1 MDKQTI
7 IADEARYMMQTY
19 RRADVV
25 LARGEG
31 VHLYDSD
38 GRRYLDFMSGIAVA
52 ALGHADPAVTAAV
65 AEQAATLTH
74 VSNLFYTA
82 PQVGLARRLVTHSF
96 ADRVFLTNSGAEA
109 IEGALKFARKW
120 ARERGVGKHEIVAF
134 GGSFHGRTMGALSI
148 TYKAAYRDP
157 FAPLLPGV
165 CFAPFNDLDAARA
178 MISDDTCAVV
188 VEPVQGEGGIHA
200 ATPEFLRGLRALC
213 DRHGAL
219 LIFDEIQCGL
229 GRTGRLW
236 AHEAHG
242 TPVVPDIMTLAK
254 PLANGLPIGAILLT
268 EEVAAAVGYGEHGST
283 FAGGPVVCRAAEVV
297 FDRVSDPAFL
307 AAVAENGQRLRQ
319 ALLALNSPRVVEVRG
334 VGLLVGVELDVPAAP
349 IIAAA
354 REKGL
359 LIINA
364 GENVLRIA
372 PPLIVT
378 GENVDEAVAIL
389 GECLS

>member
-1 MDKQTI
+1 MCIRD
-7 IADEARYMMQTY
+7 R
-19 RRADVV
+19 
-25 LARGEG
+25 
-31 VHLYDSD
+31 
-38 GRRYLDFMSGIAVA
+38 
-52 ALGHADPAVTAAV
+52 
-65 AEQAATLTH
+65 
-74 VSNLFYTA
+74 FYTA

-188 VEPVQGEGGIHA
+188 VEPVQGEGGIHT
-200 ATPEFLRGLRALC
+200 ATPEFLRGLRELC
-213 DRHGAL
+213 NQHEAR

-242 TPVVPDIMTLAK
+242 ITPDIMTLAK

-297 FDRVSDPAFL
+297 FDRISNPAFL
-307 AAVAENGQRLRQ
+307 AAVAENGERLQRGLRD
-319 ALLALNSPRVVEVRG
+319 LNSPCVVEVRG
-334 VGLLVGVELDVPAAP
+334 AGLLVGVELDGPAAP
-349 IIAAA
+349 VIAAA
-354 REKGL
+354 RARGL
-359 LIINA
+359 LVINA
-364 GENVLRIA
+364 GETILRIA

-378 GENVDEAVAIL
+378 REHVDEAVAIL